1 MPDLAVT
8 DDAIVNG
15 SWRGKDGEPKP
26 LAPFTAQRVDYSLH
40 RLHYTSTAPTHFQN
54 FVLFTN
60 YQFYVDEFCA
70 RARALMA
77 SGNRDYEMLVEPGNR
92 ITRRGESGPAEAGE
106 LPRCRRCRLSPGARR
121 PFRHHPGQYRGGP
134 VQRQDHHRPHRR
146 AAPTPG

>member
-1 MPDLAVT
+1 M
-8 DDAIVNG
+8 
-15 SWRGKDGEPKP
+15 
-26 LAPFTAQRVDYSLH
+26 DYSLH
-40 RLHYTSTAPTHFQN
+40 RLQHYTSTAPTHFQN

-106 LPRCRRCRLSPGARR
+106 LPRLPQMPAY
-121 PFRHHPGQYRGGP
+121 HLVRG
-134 VQRQDHHRPHRR
+134 DHSGITLVNIGVGR
-146 AAPTPG
+146 PTPRPSPTTSPCCARTPG